1 MTVRNPVEWS
11 LDQLRQTFSDVRSAE
26 HALHHPVQE
35 VRLSMPQVERITVA
49 DLGEVLKKGL
59 SDFGAYRTDVI
70 FICLIYPLAGL
81 LIGAATLGN
90 GMLPLLF
97 PLISGFAL
105 VGPFAAAGL
114 YEMSRQREMGNDVN
128 WMDAFGVFS
137 SPSLAAIVELGLI
150 LVGIFLVWLLAAMLI
165 YMATLGPAIP
175 ESFSAFVS
183 EVFTTEAGW
192 ALIVLG
198 VGVGFLFAVLVL
210 AISVV
215 SFPLLLDHRVGVSLA
230 VRTSVR
236 AFMLNPV
243 PMLAWG
249 LIVAGGLVLGAVP
262 LLVGLVIVMP
272 VLGHATWHL
281 YRKVV
286 RY

>member
-1 MTVRNPVEWS
+1 MVPVVR
-11 LDQLRQTFSDVRSAE
+11 
-26 HALHHPVQE
+26 
-35 VRLSMPQVERITVA
+35 RITMA
-49 DLGEVLKKGL
+49 DLRDVLVKGF

-81 LIGAATLGN
+81 VIASATMGN
-90 GMLPLLF
+90 GLLPLLF

-105 VGPFAAAGL
+105 IGPFAAAGL
-114 YEMSRQREMGNDVN
+114 YEMSRRREQGQPAT
-128 WMDAFGVFS
+128 WTDAFGVLS
-137 SPSLAAIVELGLI
+137 SPSLAAIIELGLL

-165 YMATLGPAIP
+165 YRATLGPDLPVSYA
-175 ESFSAFVS
+175 SFAH
-183 EVFTTEAGW
+183 EVFTTGPGW

-215 SFPLLLDHRVGVSLA
+215 SFPLLLDHRVGVSVA
-230 VRTSVR
+230 VRTSIR
-236 AFMLNPV
+236 AFMVNPV

-249 LIVAGGLVLGAVP
+249 FIVAGGLLLGAIP
-262 LLVGLVIVMP
+262 LLVGLVVVMP

-281 YRKVV
+281 YRKVIA
-286 RY
+286 